1 MSLKA
6 KLNRMKNHIN
16 TDEKKEETRVKEPSL
31 TVPHLEKWSS
41 LDAVPFFFD
50 DEYAMIRK
58 KTYPMEHQHG
68 RYVFNELEHVI
79 ERWNNFHRTH
89 PLSSK
94 NLNPSDLLFFDT
106 ETTGLGGGVGNT
118 IFLLGYCQY
127 TNEGISVNQYFLPGP
142 GAEVPMYKAFL
153 DDVQDLKNLVT
164 YNGKA
169 FDWPQVKTRH
179 TLIREQ
185 VPNLPQFGHFDL
197 LHGARRFWKNDMESV
212 RLSNVEEQKLQFTR
226 KEDTPG
232 YLAPMLY
239 FEFVKDPDPDL
250 ISSVMKHNEEDIL
263 SLITL
268 YIHLSNLLLDNR
280 GDYLSAGEQFQSARW
295 WEAIGEED
303 HAASLYQLS
312 IDGKYDR
319 EAKKALAK
327 IYKKQGVLTRA
338 LSIWIELSQST
349 NDEEC
354 DIELAK
360 YYEHKEKDYEQALYY
375 ALLGYQKWK
384 SKKRILKDK
393 AEEERIQYMKRI
405 ERLELREAR
414 RR

>member
-6 KLNRMKNHIN
+6 KLNRMKKHIN
-16 TDEKKEETRVKEPSL
+16 TDEKKEEVKAVEPTL
-31 TVPHLEKWSS
+31 TVPHLEKWTS
-41 LDAVPFFFD
+41 LDSEPFFFD
-50 DEYAMIRK
+50 DEYAIVRK
-58 KTYPMEHQHG
+58 KTYPKDHQHG
-68 RYVFNELEHVI
+68 RYVFNELERVI
-79 ERWNNFHRTH
+79 QRWNNFHRAH

-127 TNEGISVNQYFLPGP
+127 TNEGISMNQYFLPGP
-142 GAEVPMYKAFL
+142 GREVPMYKAFL
-153 DDVQDLKNLVT
+153 DDVQHLKNLVT

-185 VPNLPQFGHFDL
+185 VPKLPQFGHFDL
-197 LHGARRFWKNDMESV
+197 LHGARRFWKNEMESV
-212 RLSNVEEQKLQFTR
+212 RLSNVEQQKLDFIR

-268 YIHLSNLLLDNR
+268 YIHMSNLLLDNR
-280 GDYLSAGEQFQSARW
+280 GHHLSAMEQFQSARW
-295 WEAIGEED
+295 WEAVGEDD

-319 EAKKALAK
+319 DAKKALAK
-327 IYKKQGVLTRA
+327 IHKKQGDLA
-338 LSIWIELSQST
+338 KSLPIWIELSEDT
-349 NDEEC
+349 NDEES

-360 YYEHKEKDYEQALYY
+360 YYEHKEKDYEQALHH

-393 AEEERIQYMKRI
+393 AEAERIQYMKRI
-405 ERLELREAR
+405 ERLEQKEAR

>member
-6 KLNRMKNHIN
+6 KLNRMKKHMNM
-16 TDEKKEETRVKEPSL
+16 EEKEENTRIHEPTLS
-31 TVPHLEKWSS
+31 VPHRDKWSE
-41 LDAVPFFFD
+41 LHAHPFFFD
-50 DEYAMIRK
+50 GEYAMVRK
-58 KTYPMEHQHG
+58 KTYPKEYQHG
-68 RYVFNELEHVI
+68 RHIFQELENVI
-79 ERWNNFHRTH
+79 ERWNSFHRHH

-94 NLNPSDLLFFDT
+94 NLTPSDLLFFDT

-127 TNEGISVNQYFLPGP
+127 TGDGISVNQYFLPGP

-153 DDVQDLKNLVT
+153 DDVHNLKNLVT

-185 VPNLPQFGHFDL
+185 VPKLPQFGHFDL
-197 LHGARRFWKNDMESV
+197 LHAARRFWKNEMESV
-212 RLSNVEEQKLQFTR
+212 RLSNVEEQKLRFTR

-239 FEFVKDPDPDL
+239 FEFVKDPDPD
-250 ISSVMKHNEEDIL
+250 IIANVMKHNEEDVL

-268 YIHLSNLLLDNR
+268 YIHLSNLLLDNE
-280 GDYLSAGEQFQSARW
+280 GGNLSAGEQYQSARW
-295 WEAIGEED
+295 WEAIGEEE

-312 IDGKYDR
+312 IDGRYDR
-319 EAKKALAK
+319 DAKKALAR
-327 IYKKQGVLTRA
+327 IYKKQGNIRGAIT
-338 LSIWIELSQST
+338 IWRELSQFT
-349 NDEEC
+349 EDEEC

-360 YYEHKEKDYEQALYY
+360 YYEHKEKDYDQALHY
-375 ALLGYQKWK
+375 ALSGYQKWK
-384 SKKRILKDK
+384 NKKRLLKDK
-393 AEEERIQYMKRI
+393 AETERLTYMKRI
-405 ERLELREAR
+405 ERLEQKEAR
-414 RR
+414 DR

>member
-16 TDEKKEETRVKEPSL
+16 TDEKKEEVKPKEPSL
-31 TVPHLEKWSS
+31 TVPHLDKWSR
-41 LDAVPFFFD
+41 LDAEPFFFD

-58 KTYPMEHQHG
+58 KTYPMDHKHG
-68 RYVFNELEHVI
+68 RYVFNELERVI

-94 NLNPSDLLFFDT
+94 DLNPNDLLFFDT

-127 TNEGISVNQYFLPGP
+127 TNEGISMNQYFLPGP

-212 RLSNVEEQKLQFTR
+212 RLSNVEEQKLHFTR

-268 YIHLSNLLLDNR
+268 YIHLSNLLLDNS
-280 GDYLSAGEQFQSARW
+280 GDFLSAGEQFQSARW
-295 WEAIGEED
+295 WEAIGEDD

-312 IDGKYDR
+312 MDGKYDR

-327 IYKKQGVLTRA
+327 IYKKQGELARA
-338 LSIWIELSQST
+338 ISIWMQLSQST

-360 YYEHKEKDYEQALYY
+360 YYEHKEKDYEQALHY
-375 ALLGYQKWK
+375 ALSAYQKWK
-384 SKKRILKDK
+384 SKKRIMKDK
-393 AEEERIQYMKRI
+393 AEEERNHYMKRI
-405 ERLELREAR
+405 ERLELKEAR
-414 RR
+414 KR